1 MEESQGAE
9 SKRGFLARH
18 AGLSAL
24 GGYLLLAGIFYAP
37 LLLGVRTF
45 ADGDFIHHF
54 LPFSLFQQAAIKAL
68 EAPLWNPYTY
78 SGHPFLADIQAAVY
92 YPVSNA
98 LLLISL
104 PWRGDAARLY
114 WLQVEAILQ
123 VALAGFFVWLLVREL
138 TGKAW
143 AAFLAG
149 AIFAFSGYLTGYP
162 PVQLAVLR
170 SAIWLPLLFWLLW
183 RGFANPREMGWWMGA
198 AAAYAVAFLGG
209 HPQTVLHLSYAVA
222 AWALVL
228 LAAGWQ
234 NPGFSE
240 KPGFLE
246 KLGFFAPGLLTFALL
261 ALALLAAQLLPSLE
275 FSRLSVRAN
284 VDYAFVSG
292 GFPLR
297 DTWQMLLPGVFT
309 YYSPLYVGVVGL
321 AAAAAALAGLFIR
334 SRGDAPAEPDRP
346 LSPRGAVLFFAILGL
361 IALLLSYGGN
371 GFLYP
376 LFYRIA
382 PGWKLF
388 RGQERAAYLVAF
400 ALSILAGLG
409 AAGLPAMGERL
420 RRRTALLYGGLI
432 TIGVYAFGLYYQLPG
447 QTVMGQ
453 WRYLLLA
460 ALTLILAMAAALI
473 LWLPGWSRRR
483 EWLFIGLAAA
493 NLFAAGFGTNFAART
508 PAEAVRL
515 APEMEALGAAV
526 QERSDANLGLPGR
539 VYNEFRI
546 YEDYGMRQQ
555 IEDVW
560 GASPLRLAAYAALF
574 DQFPLDR
581 MWRLTGVEHVLTWR
595 QELFEPSQLIGA
607 FPQQTDT
614 TYLHRLDG
622 FNPRAWLVSEVRVA
636 DDAAA
641 RDLLADHEF
650 DLERVG
656 LLPVDLTT
664 DEGPTTNDG
673 RPTTK
678 DERRTTND
686 ERSAADE
693 GEASLVIGRSSF
705 VLRRPSLERLAAN
718 RLKVNVAEGPG
729 GLLIISENWMPG
741 WRVENPVCG
750 GDPDCAGA
758 APPLDSLPLL
768 QPVRADLTLIGVPIP
783 AGQVS
788 FELVYDPA
796 SVRIGFGISLIA
808 LLLILVYAGW
818 RYLLDRSGT
827 AVQEVRLLS
836 KAGLLRRR
844 AWAGFAIR
852 RGRA

>member
-1 MEESQGAE
+1 MEKSGKSQPIE
-9 SKRGFLARH
+9 QIPKRGFLARRP
-18 AGLSAL
+18 GLNAL
-24 GGYLLLAGIFYAP
+24 GGYLLLAALFYAP
-37 LLLGVRTF
+37 LMLGVRTF
-45 ADGDFIHHF
+45 EDGDFIHHF
-54 LPFSLFQQAAIKAL
+54 LPFSLFQQAAIRSL

-98 LLLISL
+98 LLLLSL

-123 VALAGFFVWLLVREL
+123 VALAGVFVWLLVREL

-149 AIFAFSGYLTGYP
+149 VIFAFSGYLTGYP

-170 SAIWLPLLFWLLW
+170 SAIWLPLIFWLLW
-183 RGFANPREMGWWMGA
+183 RGFAAPREMRWWMGA

-222 AWALVL
+222 AWVLVL
-228 LAAGWQ
+228 LVAGWQ
-234 NPGFSE
+234 KKPSFSKKLGFW
-240 KPGFLE
+240 E
-246 KLGFFAPGLLTFALL
+246 KLGFSIVGLLTFALL
-261 ALALLAAQLLPSLE
+261 ALGLMAAQLLPSLE

-309 YYSPLYVGVVGL
+309 YYSPLYAGVVGL
-321 AAAAAALAGLFIR
+321 GAAAAALARLFVR
-334 SRGDAPAEPDRP
+334 NRGDAPADPARP
-346 LSPRGAVLFFAILGL
+346 LSPRTTILFFAILGL

-400 ALSILAGLG
+400 GLSVLAGLG
-409 AAGLPAMGERL
+409 AAALPGLRHRL
-420 RRRTALLYGGLI
+420 RRRTALLYGGLV
-432 TIGVYAFGLYYQLPG
+432 TIAVYAFGLYYQLSG

-453 WRYLLLA
+453 WRYLLVA
-460 ALTLILAMAAALI
+460 ALTLILAMGVALI
-473 LWLPGWSRRR
+473 LWIPGWSRRR
-483 EWLFIGLAAA
+483 EWLFMGLAAA

-508 PAEAVRL
+508 PAQAVRL
-515 APEMEALGAAV
+515 APEMEALGAVV
-526 QERSDANLGLPGR
+526 QAQSDANLGLPGR

-560 GASPLRLAAYAALF
+560 GSSPLRLAAYAALF

-595 QELFEPSQLIGA
+595 KELFEPSQLLGE
-607 FPQQTDT
+607 FPQQADT
-614 TYLHRLDG
+614 TYLHRLEG
-622 FNPRAWLVSEVRVA
+622 FNPRAWLVREVQVA

-641 RDLLADHEF
+641 RDLLADHGF
-650 DLERVG
+650 DLDEVG
-656 LLPVDLTT
+656 LLPVDSTN

-673 RPTTK
+673 RPTTGGM
-678 DERRTTND
+678 R
-686 ERSAADE
+686 
-693 GEASLVIGRSSF
+693 V
-705 VLRRPSLERLAAN
+705 VLERLAAN
-718 RLKVNVAEGPG
+718 RLKVSVEESAG

-741 WRVENPVCG
+741 WRVEATVCD
-750 GDPDCAGA
+750 GDPGCAGA
-758 APPLDSLPLL
+758 AAPLDGLPLL
-768 QPVRADLTLIGVPIP
+768 QPLRADLTLIGVPIP

-796 SVRIGFGISLIA
+796 SVRVGFWISLVA
-808 LLLILVYAGW
+808 LLIMGVYTGWYILFN
-818 RYLLDRSGT
+818 
-827 AVQEVRLLS
+827 
-836 KAGLLRRR
+836 RRR
-844 AWAGFAIR
+844 NHVPGTGHQFRRLPGRAGPVPGTLNHVRFAFSR